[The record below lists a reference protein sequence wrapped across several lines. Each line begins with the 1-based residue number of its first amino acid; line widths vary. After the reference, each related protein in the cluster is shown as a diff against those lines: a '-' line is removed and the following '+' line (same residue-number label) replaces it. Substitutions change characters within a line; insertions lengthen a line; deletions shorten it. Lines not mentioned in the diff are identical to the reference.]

1 MSCFWRDLGHLE
13 SIIKD
18 ASKKKW
24 KAIQDPGQLQS
35 HQCQSSLYK
44 CLNLSLSD
52 GSGNTEH
59 VKKKKK
65 RSVVMWLFYFFE
77 SYILW
82 ESFCHPSYSK
92 TVLNSCC
99 GCEWQ
104 LNVRCVEE
112 KTGRNSC
119 SKSGLSC
126 AQGQPYRT
134 ASSNNSNLRW
144 FSVNIHPNLSE
155 WNEFDYLEL
164 WHPMEKSKAYCAVIV
179 RRQIYH
185 KNTLPL
191 YLPSWNWPW
200 TALINFHS
208 L

>member
-1 MSCFWRDLGHLE
+1 MHLRKNEKLYRTRDSCSHTNVRVHCTNVLICHCKMDLE
-13 SIIKD
+13 IRTR
-18 ASKKKW
+18 
-24 KAIQDPGQLQS
+24 Q
-35 HQCQSSLYK
+35 
-44 CLNLSLSD
+44 
-52 GSGNTEH
+52 
-59 VKKKKK
+59 KKK

-104 LNVRCVEE
+104 LNVTCVEE

-119 SKSGLSC
+119 SKSGLPC

-134 ASSNNSNLRW
+134 ASSNNSNLRC
-144 FSVNIHPNLSE
+144 FSVNIHPNISE
-155 WNEFDYLEL
+155 RNKFDYLDL

-179 RRQIYH
+179 QRQIYH
-185 KNTLPL
+185 RNPLPL
-191 YLPSWNWPW
+191 CLPS
-200 TALINFHS
+200 
-208 L
+208 